1 MTTTARQAAIM
12 ANTTNL
18 RQAMGMVTGVAVAQK
33 DVSANSAP
41 DLQTQI

>member
-1 MTTTARQAAIM
+1 MTTTVHQVAIT

-33 DVSANSAP
+33 DVSASSDL